1 MSDGDADD
9 LAARDPVAPTAAEQL
24 AVALEW
30 LDHPRGFK
38 LDALEAAI
46 KAVARL
52 RAEDAE
58 TVARTIEGLKGSI
71 EELRDAVRELDG
83 RVGPEGDNR

>member
-1 MSDGDADD
+1 LSDDSVDD
-9 LAARDPVAPTAAEQL
+9 LATCDPVAPGAAEQL

-30 LDHPRGFK
+30 LDNPRGFK
-38 LDALEAAI
+38 LDALEACI
-46 KAVARL
+46 KSLALL
-52 RAEDAE
+52 RNEDVG
-58 TVARTIEGLKGSI
+58 TVAQVLEGLKGSI

>member
-1 MSDGDADD
+1 MSDDSVDD
-9 LAARDPVAPTAAEQL
+9 LATCDPVTPGAAEQL

-30 LDHPRGFK
+30 LDNPRGFK
-38 LDALEAAI
+38 LDALEACI
-46 KAVARL
+46 KSLALL
-52 RAEDAE
+52 RNEDAG
-58 TVARTIEGLKGSI
+58 TVAQVLEGLKGSI